1 MTALSGLAAGAIN
14 PILGTVELER
24 VPEHMRGRVFG
35 LINAGAWAGV
45 PFGALLGGIAADT
58 IGLAL
63 AFGIIAVLYTLATL
77 SPLTG
82 GSWRHMERRPHT
94 TTAIDG
100 PNAR

>member
-1 MTALSGLAAGAIN
+1 MTAVSGLAAGSIN

-58 IGLAL
+58 IGLTA
-63 AFGIIAVLYTLATL
+63 AFTIVAVVYTLVTL
-77 SPLTG
+77 SPLAG
-82 GSWRHMERRPHT
+82 GSWRQMERRSVRV
-94 TTAIDG
+94 AG
-100 PNAR
+100 S